1 MEMKNKESYKHKM
14 AKEVLAGWLRSD
26 YAVNIEQEFINGG
39 YPFRPDISV
48 YSGGQ
53 LQAFYEVVHK
63 SDPSGKTIGR
73 MQMYYYMNNIELLMH
88 VVDAEYILCQCVKP
102 ENIFKISCELSKT

>member
-1 MEMKNKESYKHKM
+1 MKNLESYKHKK
-14 AKEVLAGWLRSD
+14 AKEVLSDWLSKE
-26 YAVNIEQEFINGG
+26 YLVKVEQTFENSG

-73 MQMYYYMNNIELLMH
+73 MQMWCYMNNTEVLLH
-88 VVDAEYILCQCVKP
+88 VVNAEYILCQCEKP
-102 ENIFKISCELSKT
+102 IKIEKLTCELIST

>member
-1 MEMKNKESYKHKM
+1 LKSLESYKHKK
-14 AKEVLAGWLRSD
+14 AKEVLSGWLQDS
-26 YAVNIEQEFINGG
+26 YYVKIEQTFENGG

-48 YSGGQ
+48 YAGGQ

-73 MQMYYYMNNIELLMH
+73 MQMYCYMNNTEIFLHL
-88 VVDAEYILCQCVKP
+88 VDAEYILCQCSKP
-102 ENIFKISCELSKT
+102 EKIEKLTCELIST